1 MAVLGDGSAWDRYS
15 MVYLSEAMVNNDFSA
30 IHAASPD
37 NYYKYNEIVGYVG
50 DTVKDIESIDK
61 IKNRYNKII
70 WFSDAK
76 IDKNRKEINEFIQ
89 FNKEPI
95 SKSESYYKKN
105 KDVNP
110 NEYIKFQHTDSV
122 RNNWRK

>member
-1 MAVLGDGSAWDRYS
+1 MNSCICAS
-15 MVYLSEAMVNNDFSA
+15 LSKEKNIIDFVTINLDEFYNDDSQNEDKNNINKIYF
-30 IHAASPD
+30 I
-37 NYYKYNEIVGYVG
+37 Y
-50 DTVKDIESIDK
+50 VKDIESIDK